1 MEDEKKVKKPKTKPK
16 KPKAEPV
23 RLIIEQGTFVLV
35 FD

>member
-1 MEDEKKVKKPKTKPK
+1 MEDEKKKKPKAKPK

-23 RLIIEQGTFVLV
+23 RLIIEQGTFVLT

>member
-1 MEDEKKVKKPKTKPK
+1 MDEEKKVKKPKAKPK

>member
-1 MEDEKKVKKPKTKPK
+1 MEDEKKKKPKAKPK

>member
-1 MEDEKKVKKPKTKPK
+1 MEDEKKKKPKTKPK

>member
-1 MEDEKKVKKPKTKPK
+1 MDEEKKVKKPKAKPK
-16 KPKAEPV
+16 KPKAEHV

>member
-1 MEDEKKVKKPKTKPK
+1 MDEEKKVKKPKAKPK

-23 RLIIEQGTFVLV
+23 RLIIEQGTFILV